1 MNVARPAGP
10 FANNV
15 SATLPQRFPGLFN
28 LLAPCSSSAH
38 PAAKLSANALKD

>member
-10 FANNV
+10 FANNA
-15 SATLPQRFPGLFN
+15 SATLPHLLPGLFST
-28 LLAPCSSSAH
+28 LAPCSSSAH